1 MRTSS
6 NNIEQNDVSMPHNE
20 GVNTAAILRGNFR
33 RENGPAGPYRLIHIS
48 DPHLSRQY
56 YREHMKSLKLLLRL
70 ILEAGCDHL
79 VITGDIVST
88 ADPDD
93 YYLARELFASYGLL
107 HSDKLTV
114 VPGNH
119 DIFGGPHRAVDVLSF
134 PQHIRSVDYYRRM
147 DLFNEAFA
155 ECFAGVEQL
164 VPNTQFPFIKKAG
177 PFEILGLNSI
187 APWSLW
193 DNPLGSNGVLDE
205 AHFAALEQ
213 LETAGN
219 PKATR
224 IVALHHHFNNLHDD
238 AVQNSLWRK
247 IESRTM
253 RMKKRRK
260 TMRLLSALQVSAV
273 LHGHIHRNE
282 IYSRNNLTF
291 ACGAGAVCDDPNK
304 FLKYNEILHADGD
317 LRISMV
323 TLAHPYQVS
332 SVGVSR
338 HRFRS
343 ACAVPKFATGGAG

>member
-1 MRTSS
+1 M
-6 NNIEQNDVSMPHNE
+6 NNIERSGVSMRHEN
-20 GVNTAAILRGNFR
+20 GLNTAAVLHGNFQ
-33 RENGPAGPYRLIHIS
+33 RENAPSRPYKLIHIS

-56 YREHMKSLKLLLRL
+56 YREHIKSLKLLLRS
-70 ILEAGCDHL
+70 ILDAGCDHL

-107 HSDKLTV
+107 HSGKLTV

-119 DIFGGPHRAVDVLSF
+119 DIFGGPHRAVEVLSF

-147 DLFNEAFA
+147 ELFKEAFA
-155 ECFAGVEQL
+155 ECFDGAEGL
-164 VPNTQFPFIKKAG
+164 IPGRQFPFVKKAG

-193 DNPLGSNGVLDE
+193 DNPLGSNGVLDDE
-205 AHFAALEQ
+205 QFSALEN
-213 LETAGN
+213 LGTEKN
-219 PKATR
+219 PEAVR
-224 IVALHHHFNNLHDD
+224 VVALHHHFNNLHDD
-238 AVQNSLWRK
+238 AVQNSLWHK

-260 TMRLLSALQVSAV
+260 TIRLLGALKVSLV

-291 ACGAGAVCDDPNK
+291 ACGAGAVCDDPNR
-304 FLKYNEILHADGD
+304 FLKYNEILHADSD
-317 LRISMV
+317 TRISMV
-323 TLAHPYQVS
+323 TLAYPYQVS
-332 SVGVSR
+332 SVGVSQ

-343 ACAVPKFATGGAG
+343 VRSIPQFATGGAG